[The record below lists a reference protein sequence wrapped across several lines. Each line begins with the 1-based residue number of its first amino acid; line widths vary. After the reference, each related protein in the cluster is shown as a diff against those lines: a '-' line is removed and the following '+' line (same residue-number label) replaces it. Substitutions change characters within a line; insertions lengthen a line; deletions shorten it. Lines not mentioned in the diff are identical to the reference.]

1 MLHSLVLGYL
11 PERTS
16 ITSVSI
22 VDETEDILVEWSDF
36 NDPLKL
42 VDNYTLE
49 VRTIPRSEK
58 DVEDD
63 SKEKRQSNNEE
74 KGEKITTLIISGAT
88 TKHVIVD
95 PDFKQMFIFRVE
107 AVNGVGRSG
116 FSEEYPF
123 EKTLEI
129 PRDGQL
135 DREQE
140 RTEWWVI
147 LLIIIF
153 IILLLCLCCIL
164 LLCILLCWRREKRT
178 YRAAKR
184 GEWRGVVM

>member
-36 NDPLKL
+36 SDPLKP

-49 VRTIPRSEK
+49 VRTIPRSEE
-58 DVEDD
+58 DAEDD

-129 PRDGQL
+129 PRRDGQ
-135 DREQE
+135 QE
-140 RTEWWVI
+140 RRQLEWWFI